1 MIDIFEQ
8 SYSNALYY
16 TFIVKKIGLTFTISF
31 AGYSPFALAD
41 SAALLLHLQTYFV
54 NSFQILETERQGEP
68 INLET
73 VYQDC
78 INLEDGASYIFN
90 TVNHIL
96 NENLIA
102 NNQDLVDDPLEYDSD
117 NGLEIF
123 INGSIP
129 APGNFL
135 ITSYNKLLGDFTESP
150 ISKIGIRNTFVSVFG
165 DLFVPANFEIYT
177 PLGYKFGEFSI
188 NRWSDFSE
196 TSQLFGTPAQ
206 VTCASFTIAEPN
218 LYNSSHYLYEIAF
231 TTINAPT
238 PVYLETGIL
247 AAIFTIDGKEYR
259 GIVQGNITDGIYLTR
274 NWFSNKPLLDA
285 IFNYASFIEND
296 IYDLDTQ
303 ICKFKIV
310 LYYI

>member
-8 SYSNALYY
+8 SYSNPLYY
-16 TFIVKKIGLTFTISF
+16 SFIVKKIGVTYTISF
-31 AGYSPFALAD
+31 AGYSQITLVD
-41 SAALLLHLQTYFV
+41 SAALLAHLKTYFV
-54 NSFQILETERQGEP
+54 NSFQITETERQGEP

-73 VYQDC
+73 VCQNC

-102 NNQDLVDDPLEYDSD
+102 NNQNLVDDPLLYDRD
-117 NGLEIF
+117 NGYEIYMS
-123 INGSIP
+123 GVIP
-129 APGNFL
+129 SPGNFL
-135 ITSYNKLLGDFTESP
+135 LTAYNKLLGDFSESP
-150 ISKIGIRNTFVSVFG
+150 ISKNVLRNTFVSVFG
-165 DLFVPANFEIYT
+165 DLFAPANFQIYT

-206 VTCASFTIAEPN
+206 VTCTLFTISEPN

-231 TTINAPT
+231 TTTNAPT

-247 AAIFTIDGKEYR
+247 AAIFTIDGVEYR
-259 GIVQGNITDGIYLTR
+259 GIVQGNITDGIYLSR

-296 IYDLDTQ
+296 IYDLDIQ
-303 ICKFKIV
+303 KCKFKIV